1 MMQRLVYILL
11 SLTII
16 QNIHAQINVFETE
29 RKMAIIFDTIFNMNE
44 SHERDSLNQEL
55 ISSFSE
61 ILLSPEALYYSW
73 KGLSKIG
80 NLLSEDKRMRVFTWH
95 LPGNND
101 QYTYYGFI
109 QFNQGK
115 NKAGKEDI
123 LIIPLSDNSAI
134 LKNAETLSLS
144 PENWYGSVYYKIK
157 MFSHRRD
164 DYYVLMGYDFN
175 NNYSQKKILEVLW
188 FDNNGEARFEGNF
201 DMEFQPFKRVIF
213 EYSDRVAMTLN
224 YDDRLDMIVFDHLAP
239 FEPIFTGNYLFYGPD
254 GSYDGFRFEK
264 SVFHFE
270 KDIDARNQ

>member
-1 MMQRLVYILL
+1 MLRLIFIFL
-11 SLTII
+11 SLTIL
-16 QNIHAQINVFETE
+16 QNISAQFNVFETE
-29 RKMAIIFDTIFNMNE
+29 RKMAIIFDTIFTMEE
-44 SHERDSLNQEL
+44 SDQRDSLNREL

-61 ILLSPEALYYSW
+61 ILKSPEALYYSW

-80 NLLSEDKRMRVFTWH
+80 NLVSEDQRLRVFTWH
-95 LPGNND
+95 LPGPKD
-101 QYTYYGFI
+101 EYTYYGFI

-123 LIIPLSDNSAI
+123 KVIPLFDNSAK
-134 LKNAETLSLS
+134 LKNAETLGLS

-157 MFSHRRD
+157 LFSHRRD

-175 NNYSQKKILEVLW
+175 NNYSQKKILEVLNI
-188 FDNNGEARFEGNF
+188 DNNGEARFEGNF
-201 DMEFQPFKRVIF
+201 DMEFQAFKRIIF

-224 YDDRLDMIVFDHLAP
+224 YDDRLEMIVFDHLAP
-239 FEPIFTGNYLFYGPD
+239 FEAIFTGNYLFYGPD

-270 KDIDARNQ
+270 KDIDARNR